1 MASAQEGQWVSLPFF
16 ASKGLM
22 KRFVF
27 KQPYNF
33 YVKEFKP
40 SKQCHLLYNRDKTL
54 YCPLLG
60 LALLTQPFLRKNKMA
75 GGILGKPPSF
85 ED

>member
-27 KQPYNF
+27 KQPYNC

-40 SKQCHLLYNRDKTL
+40 SKQCHLLYNREIKL
-54 YCPLLG
+54 YT
-60 LALLTQPFLRKNKMA
+60 ALC
-75 GGILGKPPSF
+75 
-85 ED
+85 EV